1 MDMKPFTYLS
11 LALVLFACTN
21 SFAQKKVPTAV
32 VRVLTVEP
40 GVGIHTNFGTD
51 LLITNLAQWNPT
63 KRFSLA
69 AHTSFNINNIL
80 QRDFNHVKTNYNYSI
95 NQKFGAGTTF
105 YSRKS
110 SHTLLLMV
118 GFKYTAFKET
128 LDNPDFDK
136 VSVSINGFSPD
147 YGMMYSYKRGLKK
160 CFFTYRMYIPLYPWP
175 VKGSNID
182 YIDGN
187 RNNIALELGVGIKI
201 K

>member
-1 MDMKPFTYLS
+1 MKLLTCLS
-11 LALVLFACTN
+11 IALVLFAATN
-21 SFAQKKVPTAV
+21 AFAQKKAPTAV
-32 VRVLTVEP
+32 VRELTVEP
-40 GVGIHTNFGTD
+40 GVGVHTNFGTD
-51 LLITNLAQWNPT
+51 LLVTNLVQWNPT

-69 AHTSFNINNIL
+69 AHTSFNFNNIL
-80 QRDFNHVKTNYNYSI
+80 QRDFNYVKTNYNYSI

-128 LDNPDFDK
+128 LNNPDFDK
-136 VSVSINGFSPD
+136 VSVSISGVDPD

-175 VKGSNID
+175 VKGSNMN

-187 RNNIALELGVGIKI
+187 RNNIALELGVGIKV

>member
-1 MDMKPFTYLS
+1 MKPSTYLS
-11 LALVLFACTN
+11 IALVLFACTDA
-21 SFAQKKVPTAV
+21 FTQKKIPAAI
-32 VRVLTVEP
+32 VRELTIEP

-51 LLITNLAQWNPT
+51 LLLTNLVQWNPV
-63 KRFSLA
+63 KRFGLA
-69 AHTSFNINNIL
+69 SHTSFNFNNAFK
-80 QRDFNHVKTNYNYSI
+80 RDFNYVKTNYNYSI

-105 YSRKS
+105 YSRKRG

-128 LDNPDFDK
+128 LYNPDFDK
-136 VSVSINGFSPD
+136 VSVSISGFDPD
-147 YGMMYSYKRGLKK
+147 YGVMYSYKRGLKK

>member
-1 MDMKPFTYLS
+1 MKLFAYLLFV
-11 LALVLFACTN
+11 LALLTSTTVI
-21 SFAQKKVPTAV
+21 AQNKIPSAV
-32 VRVLTVEP
+32 VRELTIEP

-51 LLITNLAQWNPT
+51 FLLTNLLQWNQT

-69 AHTSFNINNIL
+69 AHSSFNFNNIS
-80 QRDFNHVKTNYNYSI
+80 QRDVNHVKTNYNYSI

-105 YSRKS
+105 YSKKS
-110 SHTLLLMV
+110 SHTFLLMA

-128 LDNPDFDK
+128 LDHPDLDQ

-147 YGMMYSYKRGLKK
+147 YGLMYSYKRGLKK
-160 CFFTYRMYIPLYPWP
+160 YYFTFRTYIPLYPWP
-175 VKGSNID
+175 VKGSNTD

-187 RNNIALELGVGIKI
+187 RDNIALEFGIGIKI

>member
-1 MDMKPFTYLS
+1 MDTKPFPYLS
-11 LALVLFACTN
+11 LALIWFVCTN
-21 SFAQKKVPTAV
+21 SFAQKKVSAAV

-51 LLITNLAQWNPT
+51 LLTTNLVQWNPI

-69 AHTSFNINNIL
+69 AHTSFNSNNIL

-110 SHTLLLMV
+110 SHSLLLMV

-182 YIDGN
+182 YLDGN

>member
-1 MDMKPFTYLS
+1 MKPSTYLS
-11 LALVLFACTN
+11 IALVFFACTDA
-21 SFAQKKVPTAV
+21 FTQKQIPAAI
-32 VRVLTVEP
+32 VRELTVEP

-51 LLITNLAQWNPT
+51 ILLTNLVQWNPV

-69 AHTSFNINNIL
+69 AHTSFNFNNAFK
-80 QRDFNHVKTNYNYSI
+80 RDFNYVKTNYNYSI

-105 YSRKS
+105 YSRKRG

-128 LDNPDFDK
+128 LYNPDFDK
-136 VSVSINGFSPD
+136 VSVSISGFNPD

-160 CFFTYRMYIPLYPWP
+160 CFFTFRMYIPLYPWP
-175 VKGSNID
+175 AKGSNID
-182 YIDGN
+182 YIDAN
-187 RNNIALELGVGIKI
+187 RDNIALELGVGIRI

>member
-1 MDMKPFTYLS
+1 MYMKPFTYL
-11 LALVLFACTN
+11 LLVLILFVCTH
-21 SFAQKKVPTAV
+21 SFAQKKVPAAI

-51 LLITNLAQWNPT
+51 LLITNLVQWNPAN
-63 KRFSLA
+63 RLSFA

-95 NQKFGAGTTF
+95 NQKFGAGTAF

-136 VSVSINGFSPD
+136 VSVSINDFRPD

-160 CFFTYRMYIPLYPWP
+160 CFFTYRIYLPLYPWP
-175 VKGSNID
+175 MKGSNID

-187 RNNIALELGVGIKI
+187 RNNIALELGVGVKI

>member
-1 MDMKPFTYLS
+1 MKSLTYLF
-11 LALVLFACTN
+11 LACALFVCTTA
-21 SFAQKKVPTAV
+21 STQSRIPTAV
-32 VRVLTVEP
+32 VRQLTIEP

-51 LLITNLAQWNPT
+51 FLLTNLVQWNPT

-69 AHTSFNINNIL
+69 SHTSFNLNNIY
-80 QRDFNHVKTNYNYSI
+80 QRDVNYVKTNYNYSI

-105 YSRKS
+105 YSKKS
-110 SHTLLLMV
+110 SHTALLMI

-128 LDNPDFDK
+128 LHNPDLDP
-136 VSVSINGFSPD
+136 VSVTINGFSPD
-147 YGMMYSYKRGLKK
+147 YGLMYSYKKGLKK
-160 CFFTYRMYIPLYPWP
+160 CFFTFRTYIPLYPWP

-187 RNNIALELGVGIKI
+187 RDSIAVELGIGLKI